1 MALDRV
7 LARLP
12 RYEVDEA
19 GVERFMGIVRSTR
32 RLPVRFE
39 PGQVGGQVQ
48 SVQNATT
55 GKSGGTP
62 RYTCPKVP

>member
-48 SVQNATT
+48 SGQNATT

-62 RYTCPKVP
+62 RHTCPKVP